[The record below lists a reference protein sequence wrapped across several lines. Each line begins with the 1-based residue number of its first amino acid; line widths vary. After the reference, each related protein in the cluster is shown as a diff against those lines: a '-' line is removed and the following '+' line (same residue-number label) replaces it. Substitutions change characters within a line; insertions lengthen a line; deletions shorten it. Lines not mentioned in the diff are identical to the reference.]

1 VFEGLPVRRWHRE
14 WVQVG
19 KPAASTSTPQ
29 PELPLPKDA
38 HLLSSTSQGLLAAA
52 RAGSGSTE
60 DTPKPREPAAAEPLF
75 RTKRWVRIARDLE
88 PPEPVYLAKVPDVPG
103 KKDDHL
109 QLSINT
115 GDGSI
120 VGTAA
125 PRRRAPPPPKKKN
138 KRPGRKPGF
147 KKTVT
152 FVEGQQPQAD
162 AQQAPADV
170 EMMDVDAATKMDP
183 APQNLIAREIEKA
196 ESEVEAVTMAQE
208 GHGHALP
215 DVAPAGGEVKTE

>member
-1 VFEGLPVRRWHRE
+1 
-14 WVQVG
+14 VG

-52 RAGSGSTE
+52 RAGSGSSSTAAD

-103 KKDDHL
+103 KKEDHL
-109 QLSINT
+109 QLTINT
-115 GDGSI
+115 GDGGST
-120 VGTAA
+120 VGSSA

-152 FVEGQQPQAD
+152 FVEGEQPQAD
-162 AQQAPADV
+162 AQQQQQQQQATADV
-170 EMMDVDAATKMDP
+170 EMMDVDAATKVDP
-183 APQNLIAREIEKA
+183 APQNSIAREIEKA
-196 ESEVEAVTMAQE
+196 ESVVEAATMAQE
-208 GHGHALP
+208 SHSHALP
-215 DVAPAGGEVKTE
+215 DAVPAGGETKAE